1 MFSAHKGLN
10 LFWGKGRWIKD
21 AYEPP
26 QLPGKN
32 TNKKSKKCTRSGNQG
47 KLCGRR
53 VI

>member
-26 QLPGKN
+26 HLPGKN